1 MIVGIPVPKIVS
13 VKGKSCKI
21 TDSNQF
27 AIGLKAS
34 LILSSNPISELFW
47 AERFRGFIKIS
58 NGT

>member
-34 LILSSNPISELFW
+34 LILSSNPISELF
-47 AERFRGFIKIS
+47 
-58 NGT
+58 